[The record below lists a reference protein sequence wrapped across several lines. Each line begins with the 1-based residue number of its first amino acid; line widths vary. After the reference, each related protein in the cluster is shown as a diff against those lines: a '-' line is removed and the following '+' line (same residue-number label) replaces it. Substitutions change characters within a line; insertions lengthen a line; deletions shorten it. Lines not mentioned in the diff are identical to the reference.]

1 MELVSKAMQHIETIE
16 ENFNAV
22 KFAQGKT
29 ELTYKA
35 KSLLNDLV
43 KYMKDNP
50 DLRLK
55 LEGRK
60 ALSTTTIGLRVN
72 LALN

>member
-1 MELVSKAMQHIETIE
+1 M
-16 ENFNAV
+16 
-22 KFAQGKT
+22 KFVQGKA

-35 KSLLNDLV
+35 KSVLNDLV

-55 LEGRK
+55 LESRK